1 MKKTM
6 FIAVM
11 AIMALLTV
19 FTGCNNAAN
28 PVYEPEQQDGLAF
41 VLKLPERTNQ
51 RAAYYD
57 QSDAEWY
64 EIQIRQNDNFIN
76 STRGQPGE
84 IVRLEVPREGWY
96 TISVYAYNYNG
107 TLIAEGY
114 KETYISASDGELVI
128 TIMINPRKKQI
139 GFYIEIIWAPA
150 PDDEPYNE
158 TIGHP
163 LRSGTE
169 INDILK
175 TITPCEY
182 IETTDGK
189 DKLCFYLAESF
200 TRSEQPINT
209 NYYLDMNN
217 NVPVWYEAENKTIYY
232 YIQGNDSLVL
242 NPDSSYMFEGL
253 NRLQSIDVDQFNTES
268 VQYMDYMFANCE
280 SLTYLNPGY
289 FNTQNVRSMNS
300 MFLNCKAITKL
311 PVDTFYTGNVYDM
324 CYMFNGCESLPH
336 IDISNFE
343 MYQNPKIYGMF
354 NNCSNLEFIYARP
367 GTDWC
372 KYIQEIDIEIFFGCI
387 RLPNYTDEKTS
398 VRYAHIGNYNDC
410 IGYFTE
416 RE

>member
-28 PVYEPEQQDGLAF
+28 PVYEPEQQDELAF
-41 VLKLPERTNQ
+41 VLKLPGKTNQ

-64 EIQIRQNDNFIN
+64 DIQIRQNDNFCIGA
-76 STRGQPGE
+76 SGHPGE
-84 IVRLEVPREGWY
+84 TVRLEVPQEGWY
-96 TISVYAYNYNG
+96 TIYVYAYNYNG
-107 TLIAEGY
+107 TLIAEGSQ
-114 KETYISASDGELVI
+114 EAYISASDGELII
-128 TIMINPRKKQI
+128 TITINPRRKQI

-150 PDDEPYNE
+150 PDDEPYIE
-158 TIGHP
+158 DYSCP
-163 LRSGTE
+163 LKTGKE
-169 INDILK
+169 INSILK
-175 TITPCEY
+175 DITPCEY
-182 IETTDGK
+182 IENTDGT
-189 DKLCFYLAESF
+189 DIVCFYTAENFMPSG
-200 TRSEQPINT
+200 QPVDT
-209 NYYLDMNN
+209 NYYLDLNN
-217 NVPVWYEAENKTIYY
+217 NVPVWYDEDNKTIYY
-232 YIQGNDSLVL
+232 YLPESKKLAL
-242 NPDSSYMFEGL
+242 NPDSSYMFEGF
-253 NRLQSIDVDQFNTES
+253 NRLQSIDVSQFITES
-268 VQYMDYMFANCE
+268 VEIMDYMFANCE
-280 SLTYLNPGY
+280 TLTYLDTGR
-289 FNTQNVRSMNS
+289 FFTQNVRSMNS
-300 MFLNCKAITKL
+300 MFMNCKSITKL
-311 PVDTFYTGNVYDM
+311 PVDGFDTEKVLDM
-324 CYMFNGCESLPH
+324 SYMFAGCESLPH

-416 RE
+416 R